1 MESVQQTFRQYY
13 FSTQSR
19 MLKEPGRVFDEMLPE
34 QGAKR
39 PLGVLLASSTIY
51 ALSSMLIGQPEA
63 PIAAAAVLFV
73 NAIGM
78 ALIAAAV
85 GYGLVALFTSRS
97 VPFNT
102 LLPIYALSSGITLLV
117 AWLPYSVWLTEPWKW
132 WLIGTGLTR
141 GCAALQ
147 GWQAIVIIIGSIG
160 IITLLFSAV
169 LPHMAFYTG

>member
-1 MESVQQTFRQYY
+1 MESAQQPFRQYY
-13 FSTQSR
+13 LATQSR
-19 MLKEPGRVFDEMLPE
+19 MVKEPGRVFNEMLPE

-39 PLGVLLASSTIY
+39 PLGVLLASSIIY
-51 ALSSMLIGQPEA
+51 SLSSILIGQPEA
-63 PIAAAAVLFV
+63 PVVAAAVLFV

-85 GYGLVALFTSRS
+85 GYGLVALFAGRS
-97 VPFNT
+97 VPFGQ
-102 LLPIYALSSGITLLV
+102 LLPIYALSSSITLLV

-132 WLIGTGLTR
+132 WLIGTGLTK

-147 GWQAIVIIIGSIG
+147 GWQALVIVISSIG
-160 IITLLFSAV
+160 VITLLFSAV